1 MKRTLMVLTVALNCS
16 ILFSQ
21 TLFDALKTSDNDI
34 IGTARYSSMAG
45 AFGALGGDPSAIKDN
60 PAGLGI
66 YRKSELTLTADALMQ
81 KNSSVW
87 NEHSANDNKYNVG
100 VNNFAFVLAL
110 PTWRSNNGYNG
121 FLSSNFSFSYNKLK
135 NFNRNVNIKSNE
147 ASSSMTDYFGY
158 FTGKLSDNDL
168 EWDNY
173 PQYGYDS
180 AFDNTDL
187 PWMSVMAHYGRL
199 ISPYNDPNTGELIEW
214 TSFLDQGEQV
224 TPSYMLQEQGSI
236 NEYALGW
243 SGNFS
248 NRFYIGATLN
258 FQSINY
264 RSDSKYNEAFGNG
277 GGMTLDNTVTTTGN
291 GVNLNLGAILVPV
304 DFMRIGLALHTPMF
318 YSLTTYNYS
327 TLSFNSSVNGNVDS
341 PENYVDYQLQS
352 PLQFNVSAAYIVDKK
367 GLISAEYVFNNYR
380 GMKLLDK
387 NGNSQDYE
395 ADNEDINSM
404 LNNARTIKIGG
415 EYKLT
420 DNFSLRAGYANTS
433 SITKTDATK
442 WMIPNTARTDPEFFL
457 NNRTDYIT
465 AGFGYR
471 EANWYLDFAYMN
483 KVLDENYFAYN
494 SSNMNPDYATNP
506 ADVKTTNNNIVF
518 TFGLRF

>member
-1 MKRTLMVLTVALNCS
+1 
-16 ILFSQ
+16 
-21 TLFDALKTSDNDI
+21 
-34 IGTARYSSMAG
+34 
-45 AFGALGGDPSAIKDN
+45 
-60 PAGLGI
+60 
-66 YRKSELTLTADALMQ
+66 
-81 KNSSVW
+81 
-87 NEHSANDNKYNVG
+87 
-100 VNNFAFVLAL
+100 
-110 PTWRSNNGYNG
+110 
-121 FLSSNFSFSYNKLK
+121 
-135 NFNRNVNIKSNE
+135 
-147 ASSSMTDYFGY
+147 MTDYFGY

-180 AFDNTDL
+180 PFDNINL
-187 PWMSVMAHYGRL
+187 PWMSVMAHFGRL
-199 ISPYNDPNTGELIEW
+199 ISPSNDLNTGELIEW

-277 GGMTLDNTVTTTGN
+277 GGMTLDNTVKTTGN

-327 TLSFNSSVNGNVDS
+327 TLSFNSSVDGNIES

-352 PLQFNVSAAYIVDKK
+352 PLQFNVSAAFLVDKQ

-387 NGNSQDYE
+387 MGIHRIMQ
-395 ADNEDINSM
+395 
-404 LNNARTIKIGG
+404 L
-415 EYKLT
+415 
-420 DNFSLRAGYANTS
+420 
-433 SITKTDATK
+433 ITK
-442 WMIPNTARTDPEFFL
+442 I
-457 NNRTDYIT
+457 
-465 AGFGYR
+465 
-471 EANWYLDFAYMN
+471 
-483 KVLDENYFAYN
+483 
-494 SSNMNPDYATNP
+494 
-506 ADVKTTNNNIVF
+506 
-518 TFGLRF
+518 